1 MIKKIINKNIKNAIN
16 NIRIFNSKKYINQI
30 EKTSILLTN
39 VIKSGNKIFFCGNG
53 GSAADSQHLC
63 GELVSKFLKKRKP
76 YSAISLTTNTSTIT
90 SIANDFSYSEIF
102 SKQIEALGKKGDAL
116 IAISTSG
123 KSLNIK
129 KAIVESKK
137 MGMHIIFLTGVNHK
151 LEKKYL
157 KNVNISI
164 AVPGKRV
171 DRIQELHILTGHILC
186 EIIEN
191 NLTK

>member
-1 MIKKIINKNIKNAIN
+1 MIKKISNKNIKNAIN

-39 VIKSGNKIFFCGNG
+39 VIKNGNKIFFCGNG

-129 KAIVESKK
+129 RAIVQSKK
-137 MGMHIIFLTGVNHK
+137 MGMHIIFLTGINHK

-157 KNVNISI
+157 KNVNINI

>member
-39 VIKSGNKIFFCGNG
+39 VIKNGNKIFFCGNG

-129 KAIVESKK
+129 RAIVQSKK
-137 MGMHIIFLTGVNHK
+137 MGMHIIFLTGINHK

-157 KNVNISI
+157 KNVNINI